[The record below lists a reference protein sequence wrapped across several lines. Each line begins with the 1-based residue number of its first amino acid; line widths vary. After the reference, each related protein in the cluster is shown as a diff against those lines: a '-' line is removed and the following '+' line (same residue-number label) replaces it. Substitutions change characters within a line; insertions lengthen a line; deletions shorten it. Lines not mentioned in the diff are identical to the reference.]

1 MESDENAYLGS
12 PDNPRTAALVS
23 YITLLGWLI
32 AYFLLYRSNKNT
44 FSAFHLRQTLLL
56 HILAFFVNI
65 LSLFALWHYISNVIV
80 IAFAALLLI
89 LWMMGV
95 WSAINNKQKPV
106 PLVGRLAQNLFRN
119 L

>member
-23 YITLLGWLI
+23 YITMLGWLT
-32 AYFLLYRSNKNT
+32 AYFLLYRGSRNS

-56 HILAFFVNI
+56 HILAFFLNI
-65 LSLFALWHYISNVIV
+65 LSLLALWHYIPNSVVIILAV
-80 IAFAALLLI
+80 LLLI
-89 LWMMGV
+89 LWMMGA
-95 WSAINNKQKPV
+95 WSAINNEQKPV

>member
-1 MESDENAYLGS
+1 MESEENAYLGS

-32 AYFLLYRSNKNT
+32 AYFLLYRSNKNS

-56 HILAFFVNI
+56 HILAFGLNI
-65 LSLFALWHYISNVIV
+65 LSLLALWRYIPNVVVIV
-80 IAFAALLLI
+80 LAVALLF
-89 LWMMGV
+89 LWLMGA
-95 WSAINNKQKPV
+95 WSAINNEQKPV

>member
-32 AYFLLYRSNKNT
+32 AYFLLYRNNKNE

-56 HILAFFVNI
+56 HILAFFINA
-65 LSLFALWHYISNVIV
+65 LSLLALWHYIPNIVV
-80 IAFAALLLI
+80 IALAVLLFL
-89 LWMMGV
+89 LWMMGA
-95 WSAINNKQKPV
+95 WSAINNEKKPV
-106 PLVGRLAQNLFRN
+106 PLVGRLAQNLFQK